1 MTQFRKYLMASPMTL
16 ALALTA
22 CGGGG
27 GGGGVAS
34 TPPPPPPPPA
44 MTSPPIV
51 PVSTSQEF
59 ATKGAS
65 YTTPSASYD
74 EFTVS
79 SPSLADNAQLDVRYN
94 AASKGYEIQLPGGTA
109 WQSIPLASDYPDDP
123 SLFLYRGGAPDY
135 VGVFDHRSNLQYSAL
150 LEWWTDNISGFSAIG
165 VATLPGNV
173 PVTGSASYS
182 GSIVGASSELRLDPW
197 EAIWNPALVTGSIN
211 LSFDFGGGTLS
222 GKISPVVHLDGPDF
236 ETTLNFTNTV
246 YSSGSTTFTGAF
258 ATGLAGQNSF
268 SGRFTGPNAQELI
281 GNFAFPY
288 ASPVDGTIE
297 QAAGAFAGRKP

>member
-1 MTQFRKYLMASPMTL
+1 M
-16 ALALTA
+16 
-22 CGGGG
+22 
-27 GGGGVAS
+27 
-34 TPPPPPPPPA
+34 
-44 MTSPPIV
+44 

-94 AASKGYEIQLPGGTA
+94 AASKGYEIQLPGGSA
-109 WQSIPLASDYPDDP
+109 WQSIPLAADYPDNP

-150 LEWWTDNISGFSAIG
+150 LEWFTDNVSGFSAIG

-173 PVTGSASYS
+173 PITGSASYS
-182 GSIVGASSELRLDPW
+182 GSILGASSELQFDKW
-197 EAIWNPALVTGSIN
+197 EALWSPALVTGSIN

-222 GKISPVVHLDGPDF
+222 GKISPVVHLDGDYF
-236 ETTLNFTNTV
+236 LATLNFTNTV

-258 ATGLAGQNSF
+258 ATGWP
-268 SGRFTGPNAQELI
+268 GRT
-281 GNFAFPY
+281 
-288 ASPVDGTIE
+288 ASREGSP
-297 QAAGAFAGRKP
+297 GRMPRS